1 MMSQGEIEALTL
13 AMEKAARNLEVNI
26 MLDIVRRIKANLD
39 IEKSMTSSADYQV
52 NVLRQMGY
60 SDDYIKKQIQIY
72 LKASDEEVDRLYNQT
87 TANIYAQYEDTYDS
101 MGKKQTPFG
110 KHPDIQATV
119 AAAVTQTKGTF
130 QNISQTLGFT
140 RIVNGKR
147 QFLPTAK
154 FFQKSLDE
162 AILGVT
168 TGAFSYDVALK
179 KVIQDMTRSG
189 LRTVEYASGRTYR
202 VDSASRTALMTGF
215 RQVIGHIN
223 EQLADDLDTD
233 TYEVS
238 YHIGARPTHQPW
250 QGRVYPYKELQSV
263 CGLGTVTGLCGAN
276 CYHWYEPF
284 VPGIS
289 VRNYTDEELEDMVA
303 RENETTPYY
312 GKEYNTYQALQYQ
325 RKMELTMRKYRQDI
339 KLMKEGSLNE
349 LEIMGAKARYNQ
361 TMNEYVRFSKTM
373 KLPEQR
379 DRIYMDGLGRISTK
393 IAKKSEKL
401 SEMKLSIPQEVV
413 KKAKLNQDIETK
425 INQALKKLEKEYI
438 IYLDSIEGEKLNGH
452 DFFLTGAYLD
462 KDGVLKH
469 GIVFDYSID
478 YNKLE
483 ERIRAKHSDGYFA
496 EKNYEDCIAHEIA
509 HIIPFQN
516 CTTATE
522 YMNMVQKIKGQYVP
536 GISKYADRT
545 KDGRE
550 CLAEA
555 FVRYRNGERIPD
567 EARKLIEKYILP
579 WRRK

>member
-87 TANIYAQYEDTYDS
+87 TANIYGQYEDTYDS

-168 TGAFSYDVALK
+168 TGAFNYDVALK

-250 QGRVYPYKELQSV
+250 QGRVYSYKELQSV

-289 VRNYTDEELEDMVA
+289 VRNYTDEELDDMVA
-303 RENETTPYY
+303 KENETTPYY

-361 TMNEYVRFSKTM
+361 TMNEYVRFSKIM

-379 DRIYMDGLGRISTK
+379 DRIYMDGLGRIGTK
-393 IAKKSEKL
+393 IPKPKRKEENTGAFKELEVPMQKRYVNKLAKKYGITVDDLDIHIQRAEELL
-401 SEMKLSIPQEVV
+401 SLWICGDTDYDNIGRIDLFPNAFRDE
-413 KKAKLNQDIETK
+413 ETLIK
-425 INQALKKLEKEYI
+425 TIIHERCHVLQLKKYGKDYTQRNLAKMEEEAYKFEK
-438 IYLDSIEGEKLNGH
+438 
-452 DFFLTGAYLD
+452 FW
-462 KDGVLKH
+462 
-469 GIVFDYSID
+469 
-478 YNKLE
+478 YNM
-483 ERIRAKHSDGYFA
+483 AK
-496 EKNYEDCIAHEIA
+496 
-509 HIIPFQN
+509 
-516 CTTATE
+516 
-522 YMNMVQKIKGQYVP
+522 
-536 GISKYADRT
+536 
-545 KDGRE
+545 
-550 CLAEA
+550 
-555 FVRYRNGERIPD
+555 
-567 EARKLIEKYILP
+567 
-579 WRRK
+579 RRVK